1 MRQTLIETQLFE
13 LSPQALTEAKTSE
26 RGNLLVSGRLQAAQ
40 TKNGN
45 GRYYPKEILQ

>member
-13 LSPQALTEAKTSE
+13 LSPHTLTEAKTSE

-45 GRYYPKEILQ
+45 GRYYPKEIL